1 MRSSELECALLALDE
16 MQEQRDEARRE
27 VCALEADT
35 IDDQREYAKQRG
47 WNCFGPNMCKEAQHD
62 LEADTHTG

>member
-16 MQEQRDEARRE
+16 MQAQRDEARMERDQARRE

-35 IDDQREYAKQRG
+35 TEDQLEYAKQRG
-47 WNCFGPNMCKEAQHD
+47 WDCHNR
-62 LEADTHTG
+62 TGLI